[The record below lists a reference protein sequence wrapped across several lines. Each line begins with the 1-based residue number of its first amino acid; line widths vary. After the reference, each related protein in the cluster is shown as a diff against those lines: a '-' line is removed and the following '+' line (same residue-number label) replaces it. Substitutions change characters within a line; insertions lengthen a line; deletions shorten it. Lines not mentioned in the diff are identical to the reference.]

1 MQSLRFILRHTPLQ
15 NGLFATL
22 ACSLALL
29 FTAGPALAQRDL
41 APQSAAPVVASAQA
55 ATTA

>member
-15 NGLFATL
+15 NGLFAAL

-29 FTAGPALAQRDL
+29 FTAGPALAQ
-41 APQSAAPVVASAQA
+41 QSAAAQSAATVVASAQA